1 MKLCNADFR
10 VDSNGFPSPPMYYQE
25 AFDKDKMSTYPD
37 SPGQV
42 GQRPTSV
49 APSWLS
55 GGTYRPAHSTN
66 PSVSSMGSSQGGLHF
81 LYNQQRSQQQL
92 NTVSEMENTQVARPV
107 SELPGSMVPH
117 QEDHVYGMGYNRV
130 STSETRS

>member
-1 MKLCNADFR
+1 MADLLT
-10 VDSNGFPSPPMYYQE
+10 DSTGFPSPPMYYQE
-25 AFDKDKMSTYPD
+25 TFDKDKSSNYPN

-49 APSWLS
+49 APSWFS
-55 GGTYRPAHSTN
+55 AATYRPAGHSSN
-66 PSVSSMGSSQGGLHF
+66 PSVSSLGSSQGGLHF

-92 NTVSEMENTQVARPV
+92 NTVSEMDNTQVARPV
-107 SELPGSMVPH
+107 SELPGSMVPN

-130 STSETRS
+130 ATGEPRS

>member
-1 MKLCNADFR
+1 
-10 VDSNGFPSPPMYYQE
+10 
-25 AFDKDKMSTYPD
+25 
-37 SPGQV
+37 
-42 GQRPTSV
+42 
-49 APSWLS
+49 
-55 GGTYRPAHSTN
+55 
-66 PSVSSMGSSQGGLHF
+66 MGSSQGGLHF

-107 SELPGSMVPH
+107 SELPGSLVPD